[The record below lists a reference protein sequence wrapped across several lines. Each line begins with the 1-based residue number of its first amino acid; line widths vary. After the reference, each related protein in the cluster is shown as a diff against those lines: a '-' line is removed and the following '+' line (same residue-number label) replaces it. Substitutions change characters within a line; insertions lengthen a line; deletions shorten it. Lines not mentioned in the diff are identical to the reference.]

1 MADSSFA
8 HFPSRFAAEFDFTV
22 QNVCASSTL
31 DPALSIIIW
40 VFSPPDGTETGNY
53 TITTITGPTPE
64 FCVFNNTE
72 LSVTRPNGSS
82 GTFNIT
88 FVSLQGQSAVLLV
101 SYGTCIVSLVVVV
114 KSLRLNRSVH

>member
-8 HFPSRFAAEFDFTV
+8 HFFPSRFAAEFDFTV

-31 DPALSIIIW
+31 DPILGIDIW

-53 TITTITGPTPE
+53 TITTIVGPSPDS
-64 FCVFNNTE
+64 CIFNNTE

-82 GTFNIT
+82 GRFNIT
-88 FVSLQGQSAVLLV
+88 FVSQQGQSAALLV
-101 SYGTCIVSLVVVV
+101 NYGTCIVSLVVVV
-114 KSLRLNRSVH
+114 HH